1 MKNLTFLIKMAADDA
16 AASLQNYQI
25 QLQQV
30 EAALTN
36 DPDDKDLLKLKEDL
50 LEVISLT
57 LNLIS
62 SSGADTASSS
72 PPGKS
77 DYAGSQK
84 HAAAESSSTQD
95 ADNVGWFPGD
105 KCLALWKDGQYYDA
119 TIEDIIG
126 EGQATVTFTAY
137 GNTIVSKLSQLKAHS
152 NKRSMNNVIEGGPK
166 TKKQLLLAEREYKK
180 KKAQKKAVRQKQMEE
195 EREKEKNKWQEF
207 NTKAFNK
214 NKKGQVKKSIFASP
228 DNVNGRVGVG
238 TCGIGGRPMTEF
250 HHQEK
255 WRKQQQAG
263 AAGAQGAMGP
273 PPGMLGMMPPN
284 FAAMGFPMGFPPPPP
299 PPPPSIF

>member
-1 MKNLTFLIKMAADDA
+1 MASDDA

-137 GNTIVSKLSQLKAHS
+137 GNTIVSK
-152 NKRSMNNVIEGGPK
+152 
-166 TKKQLLLAEREYKK
+166 
-180 KKAQKKAVRQKQMEE
+180 
-195 EREKEKNKWQEF
+195 
-207 NTKAFNK
+207 AFNK

>member
-1 MKNLTFLIKMAADDA
+1 MATEDIG
-16 AASLQNYQI
+16 ASLQNYQI

-36 DPDDKDLLKLKEDL
+36 DPDDRDLLKLKEDL

-62 SSGADTASSS
+62 TSAEESSLDKQSSGEGSKRSSGGEGASTS
-72 PPGKS
+72 K
-77 DYAGSQK
+77 D
-84 HAAAESSSTQD
+84 ES
-95 ADNVGWFPGD
+95 VGWFPGD

-119 TIEDIIG
+119 TIDDIIG

-137 GNTIVSKLSQLKAHS
+137 GNTIVQKLSQLKAHK

-180 KKAQKKAVRQKQMEE
+180 KKAQKKAVRLKQIEE
-195 EREKEKNKWQEF
+195 DREKEKNKWQEF
-207 NTKAFNK
+207 NSKAFSK

-255 WRKQQQAG
+255 WRK
-263 AAGAQGAMGP
+263 AAGGAGGAQSGTPMPTPVGGSLMAPLPTFAM
-273 PPGMLGMMPPN
+273 PPGM
-284 FAAMGFPMGFPPPPP
+284 MGFPPA
-299 PPPPSIF
+299 PPPPSSIF

>member
-1 MKNLTFLIKMAADDA
+1 M
-16 AASLQNYQI
+16 
-25 QLQQV
+25 
-30 EAALTN
+30 
-36 DPDDKDLLKLKEDL
+36 
-50 LEVISLT
+50 
-57 LNLIS
+57 
-62 SSGADTASSS
+62 
-72 PPGKS
+72 
-77 DYAGSQK
+77 
-84 HAAAESSSTQD
+84 
-95 ADNVGWFPGD
+95 
-105 KCLALWKDGQYYDA
+105 ALWKDGQYYDA
-119 TIEDIIG
+119 TIDDVIG

-137 GNTIVSKLSQLKAHS
+137 GNTVVCKLSQLKAHS

-195 EREKEKNKWQEF
+195 DREKEKNKWQEF

-255 WRKQQQAG
+255 WRKQQQAA
-263 AAGAQGAMGP
+263 AAGQMAMLSGSSGMMAAMPNFTFPPGFAMG
-273 PPGMLGMMPPN
+273 G
-284 FAAMGFPMGFPPPPP
+284 PPPPP
-299 PPPPSIF
+299 PPAPPSIF

>member
-1 MKNLTFLIKMAADDA
+1 MAMDDP
-16 AASLQNYQI
+16 AASLQNYQV

-62 SSGADTASSS
+62 TTEEPSSSEKQDHGEGPKHSGGEASSS
-72 PPGKS
+72 KDEG
-77 DYAGSQK
+77 
-84 HAAAESSSTQD
+84 
-95 ADNVGWFPGD
+95 VGWFPGD

-119 TIEDIIG
+119 TIDDIIG
-126 EGQATVTFTAY
+126 DGQATVTFTAY
-137 GNTIVSKLSQLKAHS
+137 GNTIVQKLSQLKAHK

-180 KKAQKKAVRQKQMEE
+180 KKAQKKAVRLKQIEE
-195 EREKEKNKWQEF
+195 DREKEKNKWQEF
-207 NTKAFNK
+207 NSKAFSK

-255 WRKQQQAG
+255 WRKQN
-263 AAGAQGAMGP
+263 AAGGQGGTPMPTPVGTSGLTALPTFTM
-273 PPGMLGMMPPN
+273 PPGMAPP
-284 FAAMGFPMGFPPPPP
+284 A
-299 PPPPSIF
+299 PPSIF

>member
-1 MKNLTFLIKMAADDA
+1 MALDDPT
-16 AASLQNYQI
+16 ASLQNYQV

-62 SSGADTASSS
+62 TSSEEQTE
-72 PPGKS
+72 KQ
-77 DYAGSQK
+77 GSG
-84 HAAAESSSTQD
+84 ESSKRPGGEASGSKDD
-95 ADNVGWFPGD
+95 AVGWFPGD

-119 TIEDIIG
+119 TIDDIIG

-137 GNTIVSKLSQLKAHS
+137 GNTIIQKLSQLKAHK

-180 KKAQKKAVRQKQMEE
+180 KKAQKKAVRLKQIEE
-195 EREKEKNKWQEF
+195 DREKEKNKWQEF
-207 NTKAFNK
+207 NSKAFNK

-255 WRKQQQAG
+255 WRKQAG
-263 AAGAQGAMGP
+263 ASGSQGGTPMPTPVGAS
-273 PPGMLGMMPPN
+273 GMMSLPTFTMPSGMPSP
-284 FAAMGFPMGFPPPPP
+284 A
-299 PPPPSIF
+299 PPSIF

>member
-1 MKNLTFLIKMAADDA
+1 MALDDPT
-16 AASLQNYQI
+16 ASLQNYQV

-62 SSGADTASSS
+62 TSTEEASEKQA
-72 PPGKS
+72 PG
-77 DYAGSQK
+77 
-84 HAAAESSSTQD
+84 ESSKRSGGEASASKD
-95 ADNVGWFPGD
+95 ESVGWFPGD
-105 KCLALWKDGQYYDA
+105 KCLAMWKDGQYYDA
-119 TIEDIIG
+119 TIDDIIG

-137 GNTIVSKLSQLKAHS
+137 GNTIIQKLSQLKAHK
-152 NKRSMNNVIEGGPK
+152 NKRSLNNVIEGGPK

-180 KKAQKKAVRQKQMEE
+180 KKAQKKAVRLKQIEE
-195 EREKEKNKWQEF
+195 DREKEKNKWQEF
-207 NTKAFNK
+207 NSKAFSK

-255 WRKQQQAG
+255 WRKAGGASGSQAGTPMPTPVG
-263 AAGAQGAMGP
+263 AAGMMTLP
-273 PPGMLGMMPPN
+273 TFTMPPGMPSTG
-284 FAAMGFPMGFPPPPP
+284 A
-299 PPPPSIF
+299 PPSIF